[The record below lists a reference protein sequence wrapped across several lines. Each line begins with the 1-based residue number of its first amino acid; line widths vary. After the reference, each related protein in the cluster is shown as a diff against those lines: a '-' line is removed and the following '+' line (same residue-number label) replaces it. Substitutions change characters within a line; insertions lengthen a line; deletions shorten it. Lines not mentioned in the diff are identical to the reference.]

1 LRSSIAQGLAGV
13 AVLIA
18 VVIVMVAA
26 QQIILAAAPQGA
38 AATPHSAT
46 AGDAYA
52 GGENPASLPRQPFN
66 AAASLSA

>member
-46 AGDAYA
+46 AGDAYV
-52 GGENPASLPRQPFN
+52 GGEILRLCRVNPSMPPQA
-66 AAASLSA
+66 